1 MSVFLLDWENNILL
15 KYALSLF
22 RFFFNLMF
30 YDNNVLSMGKDNKT
44 GSETKVF

>member
-1 MSVFLLDWENNILL
+1 MLYLFLD
-15 KYALSLF
+15 
-22 RFFFNLMF
+22 FFFNLMF